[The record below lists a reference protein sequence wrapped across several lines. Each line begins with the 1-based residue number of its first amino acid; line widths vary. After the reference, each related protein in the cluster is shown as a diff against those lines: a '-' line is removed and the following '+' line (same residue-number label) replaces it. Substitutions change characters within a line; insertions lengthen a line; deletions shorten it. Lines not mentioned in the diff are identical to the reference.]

1 MDFNIFVLSTMSA
14 EMTGQNFGQYD
25 LDYSLVP
32 GSIQKILWPRK
43 LQINVKLWCA
53 NQHPVVTELSK
64 ELLPFMDAA
73 VVLYHDQHA
82 LSCLKVASAI
92 KQLESYIDSIWLV
105 GTIFPTQTD
114 KHRSRIQR
122 CYNRHGFLRPC
133 LTNSL
138 DKSIEI
144 LLKTE
149 LSQKNSLYSF

>member
-1 MDFNIFVLSTMSA
+1 MSA
-14 EMTGQNFGQYD
+14 EMTNQNFGQYD
-25 LDYSLVP
+25 LNYSLVA

-53 NQHPVVTELSK
+53 NPHPVVTELSK

-73 VVLYHDQHA
+73 IVLYHDQHA
-82 LSCLKVASAI
+82 LSCLKVAAVV
-92 KQLESYIDSIWLV
+92 KQLETHLDSIWLV
-105 GTIFPTQTD
+105 GTIFPIQTE

-138 DKSIEI
+138 ENSIEI

-149 LSQKNSLYSF
+149 LSLKNSLYSF